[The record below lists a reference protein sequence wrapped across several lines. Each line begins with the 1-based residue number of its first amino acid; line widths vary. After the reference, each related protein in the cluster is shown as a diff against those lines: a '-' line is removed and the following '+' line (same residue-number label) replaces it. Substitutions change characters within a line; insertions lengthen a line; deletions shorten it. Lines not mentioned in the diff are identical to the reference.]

1 MLAYLRNQLAALP
14 EIAALT
20 DALARGHALF
30 PDTRFPDTLL
40 RVAPLLAAARP
51 PVVAALA
58 TRLRSEPSASPRVPA
73 ILSVVA
79 TAEQALQTVSDL
91 ALWLDGGP
99 VWHAPV
105 SELLPYEQS
114 TPDPTITGQRLEVL
128 RLLASIEAGSGTDN
142 APPII
147 VAPITALLQPTLP
160 PSVWREAVTHL
171 RVGASQSQDSLI
183 RRWIAQGYR
192 VVAMVEERAELA
204 RRGGIVDIW
213 NPADPL
219 PLRVEWFGDEIDSM
233 RRFAPDTQRSEQRL
247 DQAMV
252 GPPREIAV
260 WRSEQA
266 LTMLQQLNT
275 RSMRAEVR
283 DEWNTLRGQLE
294 AGSQT
299 TIWPFLSPFFSPLAS
314 LAEYLPPGSVV
325 LLSEADMLARSAAAW
340 CEQAGEQR
348 AALIAANELPPDVPR
363 PHLEWET
370 MFPHHRLMLADMSN
384 NEVPGEPVFAHIGES
399 STLPAPAFAP
409 AEHHSGQLP
418 QLVQRITSQTAEGW
432 HHVVVTP
439 YVARIQELVEKATPA
454 RRARGSAHF
463 VHATLTEGWQS
474 DALQTTLSTDTEIFG
489 WRRNCSLARRQRKAR
504 REERNGDE
512 RATFLRGL
520 KPGEHVV
527 HIEHG
532 IALYKGLLRHKV
544 SGVER
549 EYLDLRFAA
558 GERLYVSVDQ
568 LDRVARYVGAGEA
581 RPRLTRLGT
590 LEWELAKRKA
600 RKAVQE
606 LASELLDLYARRK
619 ISPGYAFQPDSEW
632 QHELE
637 DGFSYTET
645 TDQIRALSEVKADM
659 ETPHPMDRL
668 ICGDVG
674 FGKTEVALRAA
685 FKAVQESKQVAV
697 LVPTTVL
704 AQQHYETFRQRMAT
718 FPIAI
723 EMLSRFR
730 SGREQTAILK
740 DLIRGRVDIVIG
752 THRLLSRDVHFK
764 DLGLLIIDEEQRFG
778 VRHKERLKQLRTE
791 VDVLTLTA
799 TPIPRTL
806 YMALS
811 GIRDMSVI
819 DTPPKYRQPVKTY
832 VLPYTRKLVRE
843 AMMRELEREGQVY
856 YLHNRVESIYRV
868 ADEVRSI
875 VPEARVVVAHGQ
887 LEESQLEKAM
897 MDFFN
902 GEYDVLVC
910 TTIIENGLDIPNV
923 NTIIIDNAPLFG
935 LAQLYQ
941 LRGRVGRS
949 TRRAYAY
956 LLYHRT
962 KPMTNDARRR
972 LQAIQEATEPG
983 SGFRIAMHDME
994 IRGTGSL
1001 LGEEQ
1006 SGHIAAVGFDLYS
1019 RLLEQA
1025 IKQLKQTAGQQAT
1038 DGSYQREAGGS
1049 PPSRSSPPLPPPE
1062 REGEQVTRPGPAPVV
1077 DERVL
1082 VNPLI
1087 TLTLPLPA
1095 YLPETYISDEATR
1108 LSVYQRMVEVQTPE
1122 GVQTLRRELRD
1133 RFGEIHLA
1141 AEQLLTWLHIK
1152 VLAIRAGVVSITT
1165 TDEAFLVRLPG
1176 EAAARERLQRRFGRD
1191 SRIQIGEQFARL
1203 ERYTSDNTWKETLV
1217 EMLEVLA
1224 RGK

>member
-1 MLAYLRNQLAALP
+1 
-14 EIAALT
+14 
-20 DALARGHALF
+20 
-30 PDTRFPDTLL
+30 
-40 RVAPLLAAARP
+40 
-51 PVVAALA
+51 
-58 TRLRSEPSASPRVPA
+58 
-73 ILSVVA
+73 
-79 TAEQALQTVSDL
+79 
-91 ALWLDGGP
+91 
-99 VWHAPV
+99 
-105 SELLPYEQS
+105 
-114 TPDPTITGQRLEVL
+114 
-128 RLLASIEAGSGTDN
+128 
-142 APPII
+142 
-147 VAPITALLQPTLP
+147 
-160 PSVWREAVTHL
+160 
-171 RVGASQSQDSLI
+171 
-183 RRWIAQGYR
+183 
-192 VVAMVEERAELA
+192 
-204 RRGGIVDIW
+204 
-213 NPADPL
+213 
-219 PLRVEWFGDEIDSM
+219 
-233 RRFAPDTQRSEQRL
+233 
-247 DQAMV
+247 
-252 GPPREIAV
+252 
-260 WRSEQA
+260 
-266 LTMLQQLNT
+266 
-275 RSMRAEVR
+275 
-283 DEWNTLRGQLE
+283 
-294 AGSQT
+294 
-299 TIWPFLSPFFSPLAS
+299 
-314 LAEYLPPGSVV
+314 
-325 LLSEADMLARSAAAW
+325 
-340 CEQAGEQR
+340 
-348 AALIAANELPPDVPR
+348 
-363 PHLEWET
+363 
-370 MFPHHRLMLADMSN
+370 MFPHHRLVLADMSN
-384 NEVPGEPVFAHIGES
+384 NEVPGEPVFAHIGKS
-399 STLPAPAFAP
+399 PTLPAPAFAP
-409 AEHHSGQLP
+409 AEHHNGQLP
-418 QLVQRITSQTAEGW
+418 QLVQRITSQTVEGW
-432 HHVVVTP
+432 DHVVVTP
-439 YVARIQELVEKATPA
+439 YVARIQELVEKAAHA
-454 RRARGSAHF
+454 RRTRGSAHF

-474 DALQTTLSTDTEIFG
+474 AALQTTLSTDTEIFG
-489 WRRNCSLARRQRKAR
+489 WRRNRSLARRQRKAR
-504 REERNGDE
+504 REERDGDE

-532 IALYKGLLRHKV
+532 IALYKGLLRRKV

-558 GERLYVSVDQ
+558 GERLYVPVDQ
-568 LDRVARYVGAGEA
+568 LDRVARYVGAGETS
-581 RPRLTRLGT
+581 PRLTRLGSA
-590 LEWELAKRKA
+590 EWELAKRKA
-600 RKAVQE
+600 RKAVQD

-645 TDQIRALSEVKADM
+645 TDQIHALSEVKADM

-718 FPIAI
+718 FPVAI

-740 DLIRGRVDIVIG
+740 NLINGKVDIVIG
-752 THRLLSRDVHFK
+752 THRLLSRDVYFK

-868 ADEVRSI
+868 ADEVRGI

-994 IRGTGSL
+994 IRGTGAL

-1025 IKQLKQTAGQQAT
+1025 ITQLKKTAGQQPT
-1038 DGSYQREAGGS
+1038 DGSDQREASGS
-1049 PPSRSSPPLPPPE
+1049 PLSHNSPSLPSSE
-1062 REGEQVTRPGPAPVV
+1062 RGAEQVTRPGPGPAV

-1095 YLPETYISDEATR
+1095 YLPETYISDETTR
-1108 LSVYQRMVEVQTPE
+1108 LGVYQRMVEVQTPE

-1133 RFGEIHLA
+1133 RFGEIPPTA
-1141 AEQLLTWLHIK
+1141 RQLLTWLHIK
-1152 VLAIRAGVVSITT
+1152 VLAIQSGVVSITT

-1176 EAAARERLQRRFGRD
+1176 EAAARERLRRRFGRD

-1203 ERYTSDNTWKETLV
+1203 ERSTSNNTWKETLV
-1217 EMLEVLA
+1217 EMLEILA
-1224 RGK
+1224 MGK